1 VTTRLDIWVCQGRMC
16 TANGSDAVAT
26 HARAFVE
33 EQAQGGTCRV
43 LRGGCYGHC
52 EIGPNVVVRAH
63 EGNDELPDVDVDRLS
78 LTEEANETVYS
89 GMAPAD
95 IALVVK
101 AHLAGRSV
109 PALTRDAR
117 LAALPAASPVA
128 EKIRALRARRR
139 AP

>member
-16 TANGSDAVAT
+16 TANGSDAVAVR
-26 HARAFVE
+26 ARAVVGAGSE
-33 EQAQGGTCRV
+33 TCRV

-52 EIGPNVVVRAH
+52 EIGPNVIVRAH
-63 EGNDELPDVDVDRLS
+63 EGALPDVDADRLS
-78 LTEEANETVYS
+78 LTEEANETVYA
-89 GMAPAD
+89 GVAPAD
-95 IALVVK
+95 VELVVK

-109 PALTRDAR
+109 PQLTRDAR

-139 AP
+139 ERA

>member
-1 VTTRLDIWVCQGRMC
+1 MC
-16 TANGSDAVAT
+16 TANGSDAVA
-26 HARAFVE
+26 ARARATVE
-33 EQAQGGTCRV
+33 GANESERCRI

-63 EGNDELPDVDVDRLS
+63 ESEGDLPDVDVDRLS

-89 GMAPAD
+89 GMSPAD
-95 IALVVK
+95 IDLVIA
-101 AHLAGRSV
+101 AHKAGRSV
-109 PALTRDAR
+109 PQLTRDAR

-139 AP
+139 ERA

>member
-1 VTTRLDIWVCQGRMC
+1 MTTRLDIWVCQGRMC
-16 TANGSDAVAT
+16 TANGSDAVAA
-26 HARAFVE
+26 HARVNVAGKE
-33 EQAQGGTCRV
+33 TCRV

-63 EGNDELPDVDVDRLS
+63 EGELPDVDVDRLS
-78 LTEEANETVYS
+78 LTEEVNETVYS

-101 AHLAGRSV
+101 AHLAGRAV
-109 PALTRDAR
+109 PDLTRDAR
-117 LAALPAASPVA
+117 LAALPATSPVA

-139 AP
+139 DRA